1 MAEEATLVALRE
13 LVTKYAQ
20 NRSEYLK
27 PSYNETALRIEF
39 LNPLF
44 TLLGWDVD
52 NERGLSIY
60 AREVIHESTVV
71 VDDEDPAHATKK
83 PDYAFRV
90 GGETQFFLEPRSPAS
105 TYPRIVV
112 QPSRHAAMGGTAI
125 TPLWFY
131 LILNTSQST
140 TAVFALA
147 QKTARLLP
155 VSPTFATTNSKI
167 TLITSSHLSPKMPYR
182 QAAYKSSGRAN
193 QRNMSLSTLSSYL
206 KSETGE
212 LHWLGILRR
221 TTP

>member
-90 GGETQFFLEPRSPAS
+90 GGETQFFLEAKKP
-105 TYPRIVV
+105 
-112 QPSRHAAMGGTAI
+112 
-125 TPLWFY
+125 TPLN
-131 LILNTSQST
+131 L
-140 TAVFALA
+140 
-147 QKTARLLP
+147 RLRF
-155 VSPTFATTNSKI
+155 SP
-167 TLITSSHLSPKMPYR
+167 SPRRQRGFCPYR
-182 QAAYKSSGRAN
+182 PPS
-193 QRNMSLSTLSSYL
+193 
-206 KSETGE
+206 
-212 LHWLGILRR
+212 LRR
-221 TTP
+221 TRR